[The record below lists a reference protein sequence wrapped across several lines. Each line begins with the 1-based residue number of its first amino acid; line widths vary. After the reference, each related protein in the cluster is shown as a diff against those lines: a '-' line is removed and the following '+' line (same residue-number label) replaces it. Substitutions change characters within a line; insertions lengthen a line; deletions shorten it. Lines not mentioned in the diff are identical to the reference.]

1 MKLERPTPKVKVRP
15 AALGAA
21 AAGCVVCR
29 AAQHGCHR
37 AIGAERVQR
46 DKDYDGAA
54 GATARGP
61 TKQIDTP
68 VLEGIHAQLPGY

>member
-1 MKLERPTPKVKVRP
+1 MRVNVTRELTPAPDFPLEQLLDDGKR
-15 AALGAA
+15 
-21 AAGCVVCR
+21 
-29 AAQHGCHR
+29 
-37 AIGAERVQR
+37 IYAERVQR